1 MQNNEGRVKIMKMAL
16 KDVSIYIEKIFK
28 LYNCENNLDF
38 LNDKDIYMFSFR
50 FSTIQI
56 IPKTVK
62 LDEAINALRSIN
74 LDPYS
79 IGEPIILISEDGN
92 VKPLLPFSRYLVKL
106 CKNKIYLPEKLAEI
120 LTYGKPITIK
130 EIIEEGA
137 YLVMDKDEN
146 FIAYGIVKREKNE
159 TKIIP
164 ELDIGWYLR
173 KGG

>member
-1 MQNNEGRVKIMKMAL
+1 MQNNEGRVTITRLTL
-16 KDVSIYIEKIFK
+16 KDVRIYIEKIFK

-38 LNDKDIYMFSFR
+38 LNDKEIYMFSFH

-56 IPKTVK
+56 IPKTNK
-62 LDEAINALRSIN
+62 LNEIIDALRSIGLN
-74 LDPYS
+74 PYS
-79 IGEPIILISEDGN
+79 VGEPIILISENGD

-120 LTYGKPITIK
+120 LTYGKPVILK
-130 EIIEEGA
+130 EAIEEGA
-137 YLVMDKDEN
+137 YLIMDKNDN
-146 FIAYGIVKREKNE
+146 FIAYGIVKREKNK

-173 KGG
+173 EGG